1 MCLEQ
6 MCVVVCVRRVT
17 VSRSPNIACILLSEK
32 ETESGFDVRK
42 EVPQSEV
49 PPPALLV
56 RHRRWAVTGTL
67 QVLMALGL
75 FSSSLH
81 LRLWPA
87 FILLNAE
94 FPLRVLV
101 L

>member
-1 MCLEQ
+1 M
-6 MCVVVCVRRVT
+6 VVCVRRVT

-56 RHRRWAVTGTL
+56 RHRRWSSHGHTAGADGPWAL
-67 QVLMALGL
+67 LVL
-75 FSSSLH
+75 SSLASLACLH
-81 LRLWPA
+81 SA
-87 FILLNAE
+87 
-94 FPLRVLV
+94 
-101 L
+101 